1 MKFLKETT
9 VWPGA
14 TPNHTYLVV
23 DSKEKMLGYVRADT
37 GVLEL
42 FKQPKPFDTRRR
54 KFKEVKN
61 TWGYVEPQLVNTAN
75 TWQIRSSSGST
86 YTIEKNGSRLS
97 CTCPG
102 FKFRSKCKHTEEF
115 VVPA

>member
-23 DSKEKMLGYVRADT
+23 DSREKMLGYVRSGT

-42 FKQPKPFDTRRR
+42 FKQPLPFDVRRR
-54 KFKEVKN
+54 KFVEVAN
-61 TWGYVEPQLVNTAN
+61 TYGYVEPPLVNTAN
-75 TWQIRSSSGST
+75 SWQIKSSSGST
-86 YTIEKNGSRLS
+86 YTIERNDGRLS